1 MSNEKQLEVLQQL
14 IAELEHEMWYN
25 VHTDSPHKAA
35 KVKGWVD
42 QLKEQANAVQV
53 QVTNISNQTTNA

>member
-1 MSNEKQLEVLQQL
+1 MSKEQQLQQL
-14 IAELEHEMWYN
+14 NELISELEHEMWYN

-42 QLKEQANAVQV
+42 QLKEQANAVRV
-53 QVTNISNQTTNA
+53 EVTNISNQTTNA

>member
-25 VHTDSPHKAA
+25 VHTDAPHKAA

-53 QVTNISNQTTNA
+53 QVTNISNQTTNI